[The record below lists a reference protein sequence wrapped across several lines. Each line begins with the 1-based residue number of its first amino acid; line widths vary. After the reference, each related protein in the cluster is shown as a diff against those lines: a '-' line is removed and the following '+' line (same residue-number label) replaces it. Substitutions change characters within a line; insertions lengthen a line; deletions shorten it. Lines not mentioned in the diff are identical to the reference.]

1 MMAVDEKDQKSKGH
15 QIIIIHP
22 LVMVNVLINVMSEK
36 DSQKQNLDYLA

>member
-22 LVMVNVLINVMSEK
+22 LVMVNVCNKCNE
-36 DSQKQNLDYLA
+36 